1 MEDSYLLN
9 LRDLKTYFSTSWGKV
24 LAVDGVNL
32 KIKKGETVALVGESG
47 CGKSTLGFSIT
58 RLIPPSGSFE
68 GGNIFFKNRDILQLS
83 NSEMRKIRGRE
94 ISMIFQD
101 PMTYLDPIMRVG
113 RQISQAYSVHKGG
126 KKKEAKER
134 AIELLKT
141 VELPEPEKIY
151 LKYSFELSGGMR
163 QRVVI
168 AMALACDPSLIIAD
182 EPTTA
187 LDVTIQQQILDLLK
201 RLKERLGLSILLITH
216 DLGIA
221 ADIADR
227 IYVMY
232 AGKIVETADVFTIFK
247 NPEHPY
253 TQGLL
258 KSAFSIDEF
267 KKQLFYITGSVPDLI
282 NPPSGCRFHPRCPHA
297 KEVCSQEAPPV
308 IQTEADHFV
317 SCWLYSDGDYV
328 V

>member
-1 MEDSYLLN
+1 M
-9 LRDLKTYFSTSWGKV
+9 
-24 LAVDGVNL
+24 AVDGVDL

-58 RLIPPSGSFE
+58 RLIPHSGSFE

-83 NSEMRKIRGRE
+83 NNEMRKIRGKE

-101 PMTYLDPIMRVG
+101 PMTYLDPVMRVG

-126 KKKEAKER
+126 KKKEVKER
-134 AIELLKT
+134 VVELLKT

-151 LKYSFELSGGMR
+151 QKYSFELSGGMR

-201 RLKERLGLSILLITH
+201 RLKEKLGLSILLITH

-247 NPEHPY
+247 NPKHPY

-267 KKQLFYITGSVPDLI
+267 KKQLFFIKGSVPDLI
-282 NPPSGCRFHPRCPHA
+282 NPPSGCRFHPRCPYA
-297 KEVCSQEAPPV
+297 KEVCSQEPPPV
-308 IQTEADHFV
+308 IQTESDHFV
-317 SCWLYSDGDYV
+317 SCWLHSHGDNLV
-328 V
+328 